1 MQKRIR
7 NVNQDLLTLNDE
19 QLSLS
24 QDEAGFRP
32 VAQFPSV
39 IHEELL
45 AVGEIPDPFLGRNEE
60 AVQWVGEADWIYRCE
75 FEVERLPEKRSKD
88 GEHEEEKADLV
99 FEGLDTF
106 ATAYL
111 NGDKILEADN
121 MFREWR
127 VPIRPSGLRR
137 GRNSLYFVFH
147 SAFRRGR
154 ELQTQ
159 VLGRNKSWPAWNG
172 DPSRLFVRKAQ
183 YQYGWDWGPTLMTAG
198 PWRPVRL
205 EVYRSRI
212 VDFYPRARV
221 SDQLEPTLS
230 LSWKVSDTK
239 ENLICVARL
248 FSPCGAVIRKV
259 DRPATSQAAGQY
271 GWSFEKSEVELWWP
285 SGMGE
290 QPLYE
295 VSVDLVDMSTGEV
308 LDSVTRRVGFRRLRV
323 ARHRLEHP
331 PQPGHTFLFEV
342 NNVPFFSGGSNWIP
356 IDSIL
361 TRATKSR
368 YGRWLKLAKAGNQK
382 MIRVWGGGIYEDEA
396 FYKLCDELG
405 LLVWQDF
412 MFACGAYPAQVDD
425 FRANVEAEVDAVVK
439 RLRTHPSLA
448 IFAGNN
454 EDYQIAEAEKLEY
467 DPEDETGDWLV
478 CSAYIEKVSSSYL
491 FASLSLPQRTNF
503 PARELYERV
512 FPGIVQANSD
522 TFYWPG
528 SPWGGKSTR
537 DQVEGDVHVWDV
549 WHGSQL
555 PYQDYGQLSGR
566 FVSEFGAYRMQGA
579 PSVRTIDAF
588 LAGET
593 SERFTQSKTM
603 DAHNKAVGHARR
615 LATYVAEN
623 IRAGTSLEDNVYATQ
638 FVQAE
643 AVHSAFSSWR
653 RKFRG
658 GVEGAECAGALVWQL
673 NDVWPCT
680 SWSIVDYFLRPKPA
694 YFAMKRALAPL
705 ALSGRRSTEK
715 TFPDP
720 TSVADFVEKTHVEFW
735 VASSELE
742 EREVIIK
749 VVGYELSTGQR
760 LVSGRMLHERW
771 TQVVRPNEAVE
782 LRRFTVPNDWNDVKT
797 AVVVFGKLTDAE
809 TGETLS
815 RVSLW
820 PEPFKYLAFPSEADT
835 DINVSLARR
844 GQDIGEIRITA
855 QRPVKG
861 LVLNLEPEAELDD
874 NFLDLAPGDEQMVLV
889 KGLRKGTQV
898 SWRHLGN

>member
-1 MQKRIR
+1 MRVQSLSYP
-7 NVNQDLLTLNDE
+7 LLWSWRRAPSTHDASLSLPLSSTAHQ

-212 VDFYPRARV
+212 VDLR
-221 SDQLEPTLS
+221 
-230 LSWKVSDTK
+230 
-239 ENLICVARL
+239 
-248 FSPCGAVIRKV
+248 
-259 DRPATSQAAGQY
+259 
-271 GWSFEKSEVELWWP
+271 
-285 SGMGE
+285 
-290 QPLYE
+290 
-295 VSVDLVDMSTGEV
+295 STGEV